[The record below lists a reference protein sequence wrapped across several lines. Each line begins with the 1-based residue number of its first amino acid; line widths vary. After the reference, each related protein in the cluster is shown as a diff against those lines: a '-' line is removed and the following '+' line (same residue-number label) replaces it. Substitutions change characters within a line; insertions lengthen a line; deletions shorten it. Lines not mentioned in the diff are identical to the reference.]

1 MVNPLRWDGNLWL
14 LNQLKLP
21 FEEKWIRC
29 SKLKDVAKGIKDMI
43 IRGAPAIGVA
53 AAYGVALLCQEE
65 YKTKEEFLK
74 KLDKGIELLASTR
87 PTAVNLFW
95 ALERMKKIA
104 KNFRALSLEDLKQKL
119 IQEAQTI
126 EKENL
131 ECCESIGKVG
141 ATIVPEKAFILTHCN
156 AGSLATGGYGTA
168 LGVIRKAKEEG
179 KQIHVFVDETRPYL
193 QGARLTMWELMK
205 EEIPAT
211 LITDNMAGYMMRKEK
226 IDLVLVG
233 ADRITANGDIANKI
247 GTYILAVLAKENGI
261 PFYSAAPTSTLD
273 LTLSSGE
280 DITVEERPPQEV
292 LYIQNKRIAPVG
304 AQVRNP
310 AFDITPS
317 RYVTGIITEKGIVY
331 PPWKENLKKLIT

>member
-1 MVNPLRWDGNLWL
+1 
-14 LNQLKLP
+14 
-21 FEEKWIRC
+21 
-29 SKLKDVAKGIKDMI
+29 
-43 IRGAPAIGVA
+43 
-53 AAYGVALLCQEE
+53 
-65 YKTKEEFLK
+65 
-74 KLDKGIELLASTR
+74 
-87 PTAVNLFW
+87 
-95 ALERMKKIA
+95 
-104 KNFRALSLEDLKQKL
+104 
-119 IQEAQTI
+119 
-126 EKENL
+126 
-131 ECCESIGKVG
+131 
-141 ATIVPEKAFILTHCN
+141 
-156 AGSLATGGYGTA
+156 
-168 LGVIRKAKEEG
+168 
-179 KQIHVFVDETRPYL
+179 
-193 QGARLTMWELMK
+193 
-205 EEIPAT
+205 
-211 LITDNMAGYMMRKEK
+211 MRKEK